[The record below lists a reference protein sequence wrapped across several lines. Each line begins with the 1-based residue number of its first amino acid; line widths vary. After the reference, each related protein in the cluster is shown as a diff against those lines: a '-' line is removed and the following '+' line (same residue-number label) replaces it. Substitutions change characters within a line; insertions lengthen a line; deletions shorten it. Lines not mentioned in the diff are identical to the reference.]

1 MTLVQ
6 LGFILGTIR
15 DKGYDTRI
23 TSFRHLND
31 SDIVMRKSSSINY
44 TRRPCFVSKSY
55 SGAQKSGFKPILTC

>member
-31 SDIVMRKSSSINY
+31 SDIVMRKSSSIYY
-44 TRRPCFVSKSY
+44 TR
-55 SGAQKSGFKPILTC
+55 